1 MMVSYKMYKIAS
13 GRLMIFIIKD
23 TTMLYRM
30 CQDHK
35 YIDEGLGA
43 GVVGCLTVYLPL
55 LWGMTE
61 RYSKLLISPV
71 ALHVP

>member
-1 MMVSYKMYKIAS
+1 
-13 GRLMIFIIKD
+13 
-23 TTMLYRM
+23 MLYRM
-30 CQDHK
+30 VQEDLK
-35 YIDEGLGA
+35 YIDGLGA